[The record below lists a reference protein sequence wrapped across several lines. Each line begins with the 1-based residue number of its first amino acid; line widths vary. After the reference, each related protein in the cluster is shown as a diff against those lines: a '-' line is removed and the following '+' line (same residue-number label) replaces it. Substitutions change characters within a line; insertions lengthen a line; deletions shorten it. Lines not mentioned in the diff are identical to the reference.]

1 MVYHDKRPC
10 HVAPVHVRSRQCT
23 FGRMRSPGRSHSEL
37 VVVDPCHK
45 TMFIV
50 ATGGHN
56 SLSRQRILCRDPS
69 HQVYPWAVSRHKRP
83 CHHTS
88 PAMSCPCTR
97 PVVRAL
103 PLCAPK
109 PCRVRGLGP
118 YRDREPKF
126 SVVKESSLS
135 QQRTRNC
142 Q

>member
-1 MVYHDKRPC
+1 MVCRDKRPC
-10 HVAPVHVRSRQCT
+10 HVAPMRVRSRQCT
-23 FGRMRSPGRSHSEL
+23 FGRMRSPGCSHSAL
-37 VVVDPCHK
+37 VMVDPCHN

-56 SLSRQRILCRDPS
+56 SLSQQRILYRDPT

-83 CHHTS
+83 CHHTGPVVS
-88 PAMSCPCTR
+88 RACTCLA
-97 PVVRAL
+97 VRAL

-109 PCRVRGLGP
+109 LCRVRGLGP
-118 YRDREPKF
+118 CRDREPKF
-126 SVVKESSLS
+126 FVVKESSLS